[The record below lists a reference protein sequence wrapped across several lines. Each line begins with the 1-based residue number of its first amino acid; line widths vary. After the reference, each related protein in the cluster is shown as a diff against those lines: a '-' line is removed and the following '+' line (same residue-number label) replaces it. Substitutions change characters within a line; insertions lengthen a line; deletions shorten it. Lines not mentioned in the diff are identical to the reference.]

1 MRSPLLALAALLVAM
16 APSRAE
22 EVTFPGADQ
31 TTIHARLFKPSG
43 SGPFPV
49 VVSLHGCGGLNT
61 SSGDLPS
68 READWRDRWIDQGY
82 LVIFPDSYASRG
94 LGSQCTVR
102 DRSVRPSTE
111 RTADVAATRA
121 YLQSRPD
128 VKADK
133 ITLVGHSNGAST
145 VLWALRADQ
154 RPTDGRPDFA
164 QAIAFYPGCKDPL
177 EASLVPRRPLLILI
191 GAADNWT
198 PAAPCTDFVAHARAA
213 GANAD
218 LVAYPGAYHDF
229 DAPGRPIRERTGL
242 AFTADGSGRAFTG
255 TNEAARADAIERV
268 TATLA
273 R

>member
-1 MRSPLLALAALLVAM
+1 MRPPLLAVAALLLAATSV
-16 APSRAE
+16 RAE
-22 EVTFPGADQ
+22 EVAFPGADQ
-31 TTIHARLFKPSG
+31 TTIRARLFRPVG

-49 VVSLHGCGGLNT
+49 IVSLHGCGGLTT

-68 READWRDRWIDQGY
+68 RETDWRDRWVSQGY

-94 LGSQCTVR
+94 LGSQCTVQ
-102 DRSVRPSTE
+102 DRSVRPAIE

-133 ITLVGHSNGAST
+133 ISLIGYSNGAST

-154 RPTDGRPDFA
+154 RPTDGRPDFT

-177 EASLVPRRPLLILI
+177 EAGVVPRRPLLILI

-198 PAAPCTDFVAHARAA
+198 PAAPCTDFVARAHSA
-213 GANAD
+213 GASAD
-218 LVAYPGAYHDF
+218 IVAYEGAYHDF

-242 AFTADGSGRAFTG
+242 AFTADGSGHAFTG
-255 TNEAARADAIERV
+255 TNEAARADAIARV
-268 TATLA
+268 TAALA